1 MPLGAQEKKI
11 MKKLLVLITCLLA
24 CRVSFAQ
31 NLNKITGKI
40 IDEKA
45 VPVPFAIV
53 KLLSFADTSVVK
65 SVATNA
71 DGFYEINPVKGGNYL
86 LSISIVGFKSKKT
99 AQFLL
104 AGDKKMLDIIL
115 EPSAKQLNEVSISGK
130 KPFIEHQIDKTV
142 LNVENSITAS
152 GGTALEVLE
161 KAPGVQIDRQS
172 DQIKLNNK
180 TGVLVMIDGKTNF
193 LSGAD
198 ITALLS
204 NMSAEQIATIELITN
219 PSSKYDA
226 AGNAGIINIKLKRNK
241 AYGTN
246 GTVSLNGGQAFMPN
260 SPTDL
265 YRAGVN
271 LNLNHREGKWNI
283 FGNGAA
289 ARKSNFNNTYLN
301 RTTLSNGL
309 ASDLTQNFNRHN
321 KGVGFQGKLGAD
333 YYASEKTVLGVM
345 LDVNTVKTKLTNFSN
360 TNINAIQ
367 NGVSTLSSILQD
379 AYSTSPAGNLTANF
393 NIKHD
398 FDKTGKNITFDIDY
412 SGFSNEKEENFLAN
426 YLNAAGSSDNKTSLR
441 NTTDAKIDVYA
452 VKTDVALPLSKTM
465 KIETGLKSSY
475 VVTNNDFLSE
485 QFLLGIWQNDLGKSN
500 NFIYKENINAAYVNF
515 AKEWKVWQIQV
526 GLRAE
531 HTHSNGNSVTDNKEV
546 NRNYLSLFP
555 TAFVN
560 QKVSENHNIRYSY
573 SRRVDRPNYQQLNP
587 FVFYMDPL
595 AVDQGNP
602 YLKPQFT
609 DNFEVTYGY
618 KQASISLNYSDTR
631 DMITQISQQNDATRV
646 INVIRQN
653 LGRFQNFSAGV
664 SVPVKIAKWW
674 NVQNNASIYYSKFE
688 DGNLEGGAFRAG
700 KAAVNLYSSSA
711 FTLPQNFSLEINFWL
726 NTPRVSGVERTT
738 ITQYAFNA
746 GIQKSMLNKKL
757 KLRLNMD
764 DIFLTNYWAGSL
776 IYQNVNMTVTN
787 RYTSRRANFSIS
799 YNFGNQNVKSARTR
813 NTATDDIKNRAGS

>member
-1 MPLGAQEKKI
+1 
-11 MKKLLVLITCLLA
+11 MKKLLVLMACLMV
-24 CRVSFAQ
+24 CGVSFAQ
-31 NLNKITGKI
+31 NVHKIIGKI
-40 IDEKA
+40 VDEKA

-53 KLLSFADTSVVK
+53 RVLNFPDTTLVK
-65 SVATNA
+65 SVASNQ
-71 DGFYEINPVKGGNYL
+71 DGFYEINQLKSGNYL
-86 LSISIVGFKSKKT
+86 LSVSVVGYKAKKT
-99 AQFLL
+99 EKFSLNADLQ
-104 AGDKKMLDIIL
+104 MPDINIESL
-115 EPSAKQLNEVSISGK
+115 TKQLNEVSISGK

-142 LNVENSITAS
+142 LNVENSITAT

-180 TGVLVMIDGKTNF
+180 SGVLVMIDGKTNF

-198 ITALLS
+198 VTALLS
-204 NMSAEQIATIELITN
+204 NMSAEQISTIELITN

-246 GTVSLNGGQAFMPN
+246 GTVSFNGGQGIMPN
-260 SPTDL
+260 SPSDL
-265 YRAGVN
+265 YRGGVN

-283 FGNGAA
+283 FGNGAM

-301 RTTLSNGL
+301 RTTSSNGL

-321 KGVGFQGKLGAD
+321 KGIGFQGKLGAD
-333 YYASEKTVLGVM
+333 YYASEKTVFGVM
-345 LDVNTVKTKLTNFSN
+345 LDANTVKTKLTNFSN
-360 TNINAIQ
+360 TNINAMQ
-367 NGVSTLSSILQD
+367 NGTNTASSILQD
-379 AYSTSPAGNLTANF
+379 AFSSSPVGNLTANF

-398 FDKTGKNITFDIDY
+398 FDKNGKGLTFDMDY

-426 YLNAAGSSDNKTSLR
+426 YLNATGNSTNQTNLR
-441 NTTDAKIDVYA
+441 NTTDAKINVYA
-452 VKTDVALPLSKTM
+452 AKTDLTLPLSKTM
-465 KIETGLKSSY
+465 KLETGLKSSY

-485 QFLLGIWQNDLGKSN
+485 QFLSGVWQNDFGKSN
-500 NFIYKENINAAYVNF
+500 YFVYKENINAAYANF
-515 AKEWKVWQIQV
+515 SKEWKVWQIQV

-546 NRNYLSLFP
+546 DRNYLSLFP

-560 QKVSENHNIRYSY
+560 QKINENHNIRYSY

-609 DNFEVTYGY
+609 DNFEINYGY
-618 KQASISLNYSDTR
+618 KQASLSLSYSDTR
-631 DMITQISQQNDATRV
+631 DMITQISQQDDATRV
-646 INVIRQN
+646 ISVIRQN
-653 LGRFQNFSAGV
+653 LGRFQNFSAGIY
-664 SVPVKIAKWW
+664 VPVKIAKWW
-674 NVQNNASIYYSKFE
+674 NIQNNASVYYSKFQ
-688 DGNLEGGAFRAG
+688 DPNLEGAAYSAG
-700 KAAVNLYSSSA
+700 QVAVNLYSSSS
-711 FTLPQNFSLEINFWL
+711 FTLPQNFSVEINFWL

-738 ITQYAFNA
+738 VTQYAINA

-757 KLRLNMD
+757 KLRMNMD

-776 IYQNVNMTVTN
+776 IYQNVNMNVTN

-799 YNFGNQNVKSARTR
+799 YNFGNQNVKSARSR

>member
-1 MPLGAQEKKI
+1 MVCG
-11 MKKLLVLITCLLA
+11 
-24 CRVSFAQ
+24 VSFAQ
-31 NLNKITGKI
+31 NFYKITGKI
-40 IDEKA
+40 VDEKEA
-45 VPVPFAIV
+45 ALPFAIIRV
-53 KLLSFADTSVVK
+53 LNFADTSVIK
-65 SVATNA
+65 SISSNQ
-71 DGFYEINPVKGGNYL
+71 DGDYEITQLKSGSYL
-86 LSISIVGFKSKKT
+86 LSVSIVGYKSLKT
-99 AQFLL
+99 DRILL
-104 AGDKKMLDIIL
+104 TADLKMPSIKL
-115 EPSAKQLNEVSISGK
+115 EGLTKQLKEVSISGK

-142 LNVENSITAS
+142 LNVENSITAT
-152 GGTALEVLE
+152 GGTALDVLE

-172 DQIKLNNK
+172 EQIKLNNK
-180 TGVLVMIDGKTNF
+180 SGVLIMIDGKTNF

-198 ITALLS
+198 VTALLS
-204 NMSAEQIATIELITN
+204 NMSAEQISTIELITN

-246 GTVSLNGGQAFMPN
+246 GTISFNGGQALMPN

-271 LNLNHREGKWNI
+271 LNLNHRQGKWNV
-283 FGNGAA
+283 FGNGAI
-289 ARKSNFNNTYLN
+289 ARKSNFNNIFLN
-301 RTTLSNGL
+301 RTTLANGL
-309 ASDLTQNFNRHN
+309 ASSLTQNFDRKN
-321 KGVGFQGKLGAD
+321 KGLGFQGKLGTD
-333 YYASEKTVLGVM
+333 YYASEKTVFGVM
-345 LDVNTVKTKLTNFSN
+345 LDANTVKTKLTNFSN
-360 TNINAIQ
+360 TNINAMQ
-367 NGVSTLSSILQD
+367 NGMSTLSAILQD
-379 AYSTSPAGNLTANF
+379 AYSTSPASNLTANF

-398 FDKTGKNITFDIDY
+398 FDKNGKSLTFDADY

-426 YLNAAGSSDNKTSLR
+426 YLNANGNSDNKTTLR

-452 VKTDVALPLSKTM
+452 AKTDLTLPLSKTM

-485 QFLLGIWQNDLGKSN
+485 QFSSGVWQNDLGKSN
-500 NFIYKENINAAYVNF
+500 NFVYKENINAAYANF
-515 AKEWKVWQIQV
+515 SKEWKVWQIQL

-531 HTHSNGNSVTDNKEV
+531 HTHSNGNSITDNKEV
-546 NRNYLSLFP
+546 DRNYLSLFP

-560 QKVSENHNIRYSY
+560 QKISEKHNIRYSY

-595 AVDQGNP
+595 ALDQGNP

-609 DNFEVTYGY
+609 NSFEINYSY
-618 KQASISLNYSDTR
+618 KETSLTLGYSDTR
-631 DMITQISQQNDATRV
+631 DMITQISQQNDETRV
-646 INVIRQN
+646 ISVIRQN

-664 SVPVKIAKWW
+664 YVPIKIAKWW
-674 NVQNNASIYYSKFE
+674 NMQNNASVYYSKFE
-688 DGNLEGGAFRAG
+688 DGNLEGGAYSAG
-700 KAAVNLYSSSA
+700 QAAINLYSSSS
-711 FTLPQNFSLEINFWL
+711 FTLPQNFSIEINFWL

-738 ITQYAFNA
+738 VTQYAFNA

-799 YNFGNQNVKSARTR
+799 YGFGNQNVKSARSR
-813 NTATDDIKNRAGS
+813 NTATEDIKNRAGS

>member
-1 MPLGAQEKKI
+1 MVCG
-11 MKKLLVLITCLLA
+11 
-24 CRVSFAQ
+24 VSFAQ
-31 NLNKITGKI
+31 NFYKITGKI
-40 IDEKA
+40 VDEKEA
-45 VPVPFAIV
+45 ALPFAIIRV
-53 KLLSFADTSVVK
+53 MNFADTSVVK
-65 SVATNA
+65 SFSSNQ
-71 DGFYEINPVKGGNYL
+71 DGVYEITQLKSGSYL
-86 LSISIVGFKSKKT
+86 LSVSIVGYKSLKT
-99 AQFLL
+99 DRILL
-104 AGDKKMLDIIL
+104 TADLKMPNIKL
-115 EPSAKQLNEVSISGK
+115 EGLTKQLKEVSISGK

-142 LNVENSITAS
+142 LNVENSITAT
-152 GGTALEVLE
+152 GGTALDVLE
-161 KAPGVQIDRQS
+161 KATGVQIDRQS
-172 DQIKLNNK
+172 EQIKLNNK
-180 TGVLVMIDGKTNF
+180 SGVLIMIDGKTNF

-198 ITALLS
+198 VTALLS
-204 NMSAEQIATIELITN
+204 NMSAEQISTIELITN

-246 GTVSLNGGQAFMPN
+246 GTISFNGGQGLMPN

-271 LNLNHREGKWNI
+271 LNLNHRQGKWNV
-283 FGNGAA
+283 FGNGAM
-289 ARKSNFNNTYLN
+289 ARKSNFNNTFLN
-301 RTTLSNGL
+301 RTTLANGL
-309 ASDLTQNFNRHN
+309 ASSLTQNFDRKN
-321 KGVGFQGKLGAD
+321 KGLGFQGKLGTD
-333 YYASEKTVLGVM
+333 YYASEKTVFGVM
-345 LDVNTVKTKLTNFSN
+345 LDANTVKTKLTNFSN
-360 TNINAIQ
+360 TNINAMQ
-367 NGVSTLSSILQD
+367 NGISTLSTILQD
-379 AYSTSPAGNLTANF
+379 AYSTSPASNLTANF

-398 FDKTGKNITFDIDY
+398 FDKNGKSLTFDADY

-426 YLNAAGSSDNKTSLR
+426 YLNANGNSDNKTTLR
-441 NTTDAKIDVYA
+441 NTTNAKINVYA
-452 VKTDVALPLSKTM
+452 AKTDLTLPLSKTM

-485 QFLLGIWQNDLGKSN
+485 QFSSGVWQNDLGKSN
-500 NFIYKENINAAYVNF
+500 NFVYKENINAAYANF
-515 AKEWKVWQIQV
+515 SKEWKVWQIQL

-531 HTHSNGNSVTDNKEV
+531 HTHSNGNSITDNKEV
-546 NRNYLSLFP
+546 ERNYLSLFP

-560 QKVSENHNIRYSY
+560 QKISEKHNIRYSY

-595 AVDQGNP
+595 ALDQGNP

-609 DNFEVTYGY
+609 NSFEINYSY
-618 KQASISLNYSDTR
+618 KETSLTLGYSDTR
-631 DMITQISQQNDATRV
+631 DMITQISQQNDETRV
-646 INVIRQN
+646 ISVIRQN

-664 SVPVKIAKWW
+664 YVPIKIAKWW
-674 NVQNNASIYYSKFE
+674 NMQNNASVYYSKFE
-688 DGNLEGGAFRAG
+688 DGNLEGGAYSAG
-700 KAAVNLYSSSA
+700 QAAVNLYSSSS

-738 ITQYAFNA
+738 VTQYAFNA

-799 YNFGNQNVKSARTR
+799 YGFGNQNVKSARSR
-813 NTATDDIKNRAGS
+813 NTATEDIKNRAGS

>member
-1 MPLGAQEKKI
+1 
-11 MKKLLVLITCLLA
+11 MKKLLVLMACLMV
-24 CRVSFAQ
+24 CGVCFAQ
-31 NLNKITGKI
+31 KLNKISGKI
-40 IDEKA
+40 VDEKA
-45 VPVPFAIV
+45 VVVPFAIV
-53 KLLSFADTSVVK
+53 RVLNFPDTTVVK
-65 SVATNA
+65 SVATNS
-71 DGFYEINPVKGGNYL
+71 DGEFEITQLKNGNYI
-86 LSISIVGFKSKKT
+86 LSISMVGFKSKKT
-99 AQFLL
+99 EKFSLSDDL
-104 AGDKKMLDIIL
+104 KMPPIGIEHLT
-115 EPSAKQLNEVSISGK
+115 KQLKEVSISGK

-142 LNVENSITAS
+142 LNVENSITAT

-180 TGVLVMIDGKTNF
+180 SGVLVMIDGKTNF

-198 ITALLS
+198 VTALLS
-204 NMSAEQIATIELITN
+204 NMSAEQISTIEIITN

-246 GTVSLNGGQAFMPN
+246 GTVSFNGGQAIMPN
-260 SPTDL
+260 SPSDL

-289 ARKSNFNNTYLN
+289 ARKSNFNNIFLN

-309 ASDLTQNFNRHN
+309 SSFLTQNFNRQN

-333 YYASEKTVLGVM
+333 YYASEKTVFGLM
-345 LDVNTVKTKLTNFSN
+345 LDANTVKTKLTNFSN
-360 TNINAIQ
+360 TNINAVQ
-367 NGVSTLSSILQD
+367 SGTNTLSSILQD
-379 AYSTSPAGNLTANF
+379 AYSTSPIGNLTANF

-398 FDKTGKNITFDIDY
+398 FDKNGKSLTFDMDY
-412 SGFSNEKEENFLAN
+412 SGFSNEKDENFLAN
-426 YLNAAGSSDNKTSLR
+426 YLNDGGNSTNQTSLR
-441 NTTDAKIDVYA
+441 NSTDAKINVYA
-452 VKTDVALPLSKTM
+452 AKTDLTLPLSKTM

-485 QFLLGIWQNDLGKSN
+485 QLISGAWQNDVGKSN
-500 NFIYKENINAAYVNF
+500 YFVYKENINAAYANF
-515 AKEWKVWQIQV
+515 AKEWKVWQIQL

-546 NRNYLSLFP
+546 DRNYISLFP

-560 QKVSENHNIRYSY
+560 QKISENHNIRYSY

-595 AVDQGNP
+595 ALDQGNP

-609 DNFEVTYGY
+609 DNFEINYSY
-618 KQASISLNYSDTR
+618 KQASLTLGYSDTR
-631 DMITQISQQNDATRV
+631 DMITQISQQNDVTRV

-653 LGRFQNFSAGV
+653 LGRFQNFSAGIY
-664 SVPVKIAKWW
+664 VPIKIAKWW
-674 NVQNNASIYYSKFE
+674 NLQNNASIYYSKFQ
-688 DGNLEGGAFRAG
+688 DPNLEGAAYDAG
-700 KAAVNLYSSSA
+700 KVAMNLYSSSS

-738 ITQYAFNA
+738 INQYAINA

-776 IYQNVNMTVTN
+776 VYQNVNMNVVN
-787 RYTSRRANFSIS
+787 RYTSRRANFNIS
-799 YNFGNQNVKSARTR
+799 YNFGNQNVKSARSR
-813 NTATDDIKNRAGS
+813 NTATDDIKNRAGGGS

>member
-1 MPLGAQEKKI
+1 MR
-11 MKKLLVLITCLLA
+11 KLLVLMACLMV
-24 CRVSFAQ
+24 CGVSFAQ
-31 NLNKITGKI
+31 KLNKISGKI
-40 IDEKA
+40 VDEKA
-45 VPVPFAIV
+45 VAVPFAIV
-53 KLLSFADTSVVK
+53 RVLNFPDTTVVK
-65 SVATNA
+65 SVATNS
-71 DGFYEINPVKGGNYL
+71 DGGFEITQLKNGNYI
-86 LSISIVGFKSKKT
+86 LSISMVGFKSKKT
-99 AQFLL
+99 EKFSLNDDL
-104 AGDKKMLDIIL
+104 KMPVISIESLT
-115 EPSAKQLNEVSISGK
+115 KQLKEISISGK

-142 LNVENSITAS
+142 LNVENSITAT

-180 TGVLVMIDGKTNF
+180 SGVLVMVDGKTNF

-198 ITALLS
+198 VTALLS
-204 NMSAEQIATIELITN
+204 NMSAEQISTIEIITN

-246 GTVSLNGGQAFMPN
+246 GTVSFNGGQAIMPD
-260 SPTDL
+260 SPSDL

-283 FGNGAA
+283 FGNGAV
-289 ARKSNFNNTYLN
+289 ARKSNFNNLSLN
-301 RTTLSNGL
+301 RTTSSNGL
-309 ASDLTQNFNRHN
+309 SSFLTQNFKRQN
-321 KGVGFQGKLGAD
+321 KGVGFQGKLGTD
-333 YYASEKTVLGVM
+333 YYASEKTVFGLM
-345 LDVNTVKTKLTNFSN
+345 LDANTVKTKLTNFSN
-360 TNINAIQ
+360 TNINAVQ
-367 NGVSTLSSILQD
+367 SGTNTLSSILQD
-379 AYSTSPAGNLTANF
+379 AYSTSPIGNLTANF

-398 FDKTGKNITFDIDY
+398 FDKNGKSLTFDMDY
-412 SGFSNEKEENFLAN
+412 SGFSNEKDESFLAD
-426 YLNAAGSSDNKTSLR
+426 YLNGGGSSTNQTSLR
-441 NTTDAKIDVYA
+441 NSTDAKINVYA
-452 VKTDVALPLSKTM
+452 AKTDLTLPLSKTM

-485 QFLLGIWQNDLGKSN
+485 QFISGAWQNDVGKSN
-500 NFIYKENINAAYVNF
+500 YFVYKENINAAYANF
-515 AKEWKVWQIQV
+515 AKEWKVWQIQL

-546 NRNYLSLFP
+546 DRNYVSLFP

-560 QKVSENHNIRYSY
+560 QKISENHNIRYSY

-609 DNFEVTYGY
+609 DNFEINYSY
-618 KQASISLNYSDTR
+618 KQASLTLGYSDTR
-631 DMITQISQQNDATRV
+631 DMITQISQQNDVTRV

-653 LGRFQNFSAGV
+653 LGRFQNFSAGIYI
-664 SVPVKIAKWW
+664 PIKITKWW
-674 NVQNNASIYYSKFE
+674 NLQNNASLYYSKFQ
-688 DGNLEGGAFRAG
+688 DPNLEGAAYDAG
-700 KAAVNLYSSSA
+700 KVAANLYSSSS

-738 ITQYAFNA
+738 VTQYAINA

-776 IYQNVNMTVTN
+776 VYQNVNMNVVN
-787 RYTSRRANFSIS
+787 RYTSRRANFNIS
-799 YNFGNQNVKSARTR
+799 YNFGNQNVKSARSR
-813 NTATDDIKNRAGS
+813 NTATDDIKNRAGGGS

>member
-1 MPLGAQEKKI
+1 MKILLMLMACLMVCGA
-11 MKKLLVLITCLLA
+11 
-24 CRVSFAQ
+24 SFAQ
-31 NLNKITGKI
+31 NFHKIKGKI
-40 IDEKA
+40 VHEKA
-45 VPVPFAIV
+45 VGVPFAIIRV
-53 KLLSFADTSVVK
+53 LNLPDTSMVK
-65 SVATNA
+65 TVYSNQ
-71 DGFYEINPVKGGNYL
+71 DGLYEISELKSGNYL
-86 LSISIVGFKSKKT
+86 LSISMVGYKAKKT
-99 AQFLL
+99 EKFSLNSDL
-104 AGDKKMLDIIL
+104 KMPDISIESL
-115 EPSAKQLNEVSISGK
+115 TKQLKEVSISGK

-142 LNVENSITAS
+142 LNVENSITAT

-198 ITALLS
+198 VTALLS
-204 NMSAEQIATIELITN
+204 NMSAEQISTIELITN

-246 GTVSLNGGQAFMPN
+246 GTVSFNGGQGIMPD

-283 FGNGAA
+283 FGNGAM

-309 ASDLTQNFNRHN
+309 ASSLTQNFDRKN
-321 KGVGFQGKLGAD
+321 KGIGFQGKLGTD
-333 YYASEKTVLGVM
+333 YYASDKTVFGVM
-345 LDVNTVKTKLTNFSN
+345 LDANTVKTKLDNFSK

-367 NGVSTLSSILQD
+367 NGTSTLSAILQD
-379 AYSTSPAGNLTANF
+379 AYSTSPASNLTANF

-398 FDKTGKNITFDIDY
+398 FNKNGKSLTFDMDY

-426 YLNAAGSSDNKTSLR
+426 YLNAGGNSTNQTSLR
-441 NTTDAKIDVYA
+441 NTTDAKINVYA
-452 VKTDVALPLSKTM
+452 AKTDLTLPLSKSM

-485 QFLLGIWQNDLGKSN
+485 QFLSGVWQNDLGKSN
-500 NFIYKENINAAYVNF
+500 NFVYKENINAAYANF
-515 AKEWKVWQIQV
+515 LKEWKMWQIQI
-526 GLRAE
+526 GLRVE

-546 NRNYLSLFP
+546 DRNYLSLFP
-555 TAFVN
+555 TTFLN
-560 QKVSENHNIRYSY
+560 QKISENHNIRYSY

-595 AVDQGNP
+595 ALDQGNP

-609 DNFEVTYGY
+609 NNFEINYSY
-618 KQASISLNYSDTR
+618 KQASLTLGYSDTR
-631 DMITQISQQNDATRV
+631 DMITQISQQNDETRV

-664 SVPVKIAKWW
+664 YVPVKIAKWW
-674 NVQNNASIYYSKFE
+674 SVQNNASIYYSKFE
-688 DGNLEGGAFRAG
+688 DGNLEGGAYSAG
-700 KAAVNLYSSSA
+700 QAAVNLFSSHS
-711 FTLPQNFSLEINFWL
+711 FTLPQNFSVEINFWL

-799 YNFGNQNVKSARTR
+799 YVFGNQNVKSARSR
-813 NTATDDIKNRAGS
+813 NTATEDIKNRAGS